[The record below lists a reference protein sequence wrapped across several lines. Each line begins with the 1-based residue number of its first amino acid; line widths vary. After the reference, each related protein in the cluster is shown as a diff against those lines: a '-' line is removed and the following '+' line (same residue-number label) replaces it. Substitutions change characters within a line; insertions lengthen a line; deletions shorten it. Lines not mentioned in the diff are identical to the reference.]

1 MDLLNMGKELLGD
14 KLGEDSNV
22 MQALSGITGDGGF
35 NLSGLA
41 SKLKDG
47 GLGDKLTSWL
57 GDGDNAPVSADEITS
72 ALGAD
77 KVSAVASKLG
87 IDSSAAADKLSNLLP
102 SLLDKASSGGQ
113 LLDKFSA
120 GASDAIDDAIGKAKD
135 MFH

>member
-14 KLGEDSNV
+14 KLGENSNV

-35 NLSGLA
+35 DLSGLA

-47 GLGDKLTSWL
+47 GLADKLGSWL
-57 GDGDNAPVSADEITS
+57 GDGDNEPVSGDEITS
-72 ALGAD
+72 ALGED
-77 KVSAVASKLG
+77 KISAVASKLG

-102 SLLDKASSGGQ
+102 GLLDKASSGGQ

-120 GASDAIDDAIGKAKD
+120 SATDAIDGAIDKAKG